1 MKKIEVIIR
10 PNKLNEV
17 KDALSKFGIR
27 GMTVSEVAG
36 CGLQKGNVGVYRGRE
51 YNMTLLQKVKL
62 ELVVNA
68 EIVEEVVEVIMNN
81 ARTGQ
86 IGDGKIFVIP
96 VENAYRIRTGEEGRA
111 AL

>member
-1 MKKIEVIIR
+1 MRKIEVIIR

-36 CGLQKGNVGVYRGRE
+36 CGLQKGHIGVYRGQE

-62 ELVVNA
+62 ELVVTTD
-68 EIVEEVVEVIMNN
+68 IVDLVVDIIMKT

-96 VENAYRIRTGEEGRA
+96 VENAYRIRTGDEGRN